1 MAGIPL
7 HITPL
12 SYIRG
17 NSTQYIS
24 TEFYLRSTDTIKT
37 KWRFEGNA
45 GNCYGCFSGS
55 NENDNLALYVST
67 PSNNS
72 YLRYNG
78 QLVRDFKA
86 TSGTIYEIEHGPGG
100 FYTNGNKVTDFT
112 PATFTCSSPLYIFNL
127 PNSSSAKITG
137 RCYGLTVYR
146 GGEQVCNFI
155 PARNELTGEVGM
167 WESVNGV
174 FYENDGSGA
183 FTAGPE
189 VNFSVKTLLL
199 KRRRALLGSVPTPKP
214 YDAQVEYVDGNGTF
228 VNTLFTLGDHR
239 IVAETQFSNGYANNV
254 SLFGIWNYR
263 TQSNLSV
270 TLYNN
275 KFYFGTGPYS
285 EKNVAPAQPFDTG
298 WHTYTLSGRG
308 LLQVDQ
314 DVLYNTANSPVISN
328 TTAFIFA
335 RHAISS
341 YGTENPPQY
350 AKCPAGFRCR
360 SFKIYDNDADTL
372 VFDGIPVRI
381 GTVGY
386 IYDQISGQVF
396 GGANGIDLVPGND
409 I

>member
-17 NSTQYIS
+17 NGSQYI
-24 TEFYLRSTDTIKT
+24 TTDIYLRSTDVVKS
-37 KWRFEGNA
+37 KWRFEGAA
-45 GNCYGCFSGS
+45 GNVYGCFSGS
-55 NENDNLALYVST
+55 SENDNFCLYAGSSSVFA
-67 PSNNS
+67 
-72 YLRYNG
+72 YIRYNG

-86 TSGTIYEIEHGPGG
+86 TNGTIYEIEQGPDG
-100 FYTNGNKVTDFT
+100 FKTDGVNASFT
-112 PATFTCSSPLYIFNL
+112 PATFTCSAPMYIFML
-127 PNSSSAKITG
+127 PNSTSAKVTA

-146 GGEQVCNFI
+146 DGEQLCNFI
-155 PARNELTGEVGM
+155 PARNELTREVGFY
-167 WESVNGV
+167 ESVNGV
-174 FYENDGSGA
+174 FYENAGTGV
-183 FTAGPE
+183 FGEGPE

-199 KRRRALLGSVPTPKP
+199 KRRRALLGSIPTPKP

-228 VNTLFTLGDHR
+228 VDTLFTLGDHR
-239 IVAETQFSNGYANNV
+239 IVAETQFSNGYANNA

-298 WHTYTLSGRG
+298 WHTYTLSGMG

-335 RHAISS
+335 RHAISA
-341 YGTENPPQY
+341 YGTENPNQY

-360 SFKIYDNDADTL
+360 SFKIYDNTNDAL

>member
-17 NSTQYIS
+17 TGTQYI
-24 TEFYLRSTDTIKT
+24 TTGFNLRSTDVVKT
-37 KWRFEGNA
+37 RWKFEGTA
-45 GNCYGCFSGS
+45 GNCYGCYSGPS
-55 NENDNLALYVST
+55 ASDNFCLYVSASGT
-67 PSNNS
+67 DS
-72 YLRYNG
+72 YIRYNG
-78 QLVRDFKA
+78 QLVRDFKPA
-86 TSGTIYEIEHGPGG
+86 PFSFCDIEHGPGG
-100 FYTNGNKVTDFT
+100 FYAYGSKVTDFN
-112 PATFTCSSPLYIFNL
+112 PSTFTCSAPLYIFML
-127 PNSSSAKITG
+127 ANSSSAKITAMF
-137 RCYGLTVYR
+137 YGLTVYR
-146 GGEQVCNFI
+146 DGEQVCNFI
-155 PARNELTGEVGM
+155 PARNELTGDVGV
-167 WESVNGV
+167 WESVAGQ
-174 FYENDGSGA
+174 FYGNAGTGA

-199 KRRRALLGSVPTPKP
+199 KRRRALLGSIPTPKP

-228 VNTLFTLGDHR
+228 VDTLFTLGDHR
-239 IVAETQFSNGYANNV
+239 IVAETQFSNGYANNA

-298 WHTYTLSGRG
+298 WHTYTLSGMG

-335 RHAISS
+335 RHAISA
-341 YGTENPPQY
+341 YGTENPNQY

-360 SFKIYDNDADTL
+360 SFKIYDNTNDAL